1 MLMNV
6 TEITIKSTEDT
17 KIVRLAA
24 YCRVS
29 SDSADQ
35 LHSFAAQI
43 RYYKD
48 YERKHPEYKL
58 VDIYADEGLTGTSM
72 EKRDELN
79 RLIRDCKKGKIDR
92 VIVKSVS
99 RFARNTQELLIC
111 IRLLKE
117 LGVSV
122 HFEEQGI
129 DTDKLNSEM
138 IITFPGMAAQQESES
153 ISGNMRWSYKKRMES
168 GEFNCCKPAYGY
180 IMKNGQMVVNEPEAT
195 VIRRIFDLY
204 LQGSGKQNIAN
215 ILNREG
221 ISRRYGKGKWHLSTV
236 DYILNNERYM
246 GDALLQKS
254 YTTETLPFRRKKN
267 HGELPKYYVEN
278 SNPPIVSSEIYSS
291 VQELQKARKKL
302 CSKNKNIYP
311 LSGVIRCPECGRTFR
326 RQNIEN
332 TAYWFCCGKITGAT
346 ECRPL
351 RLRETAVYETFIMLF
366 QKLADNRKNL
376 LGNLIRQVEAM
387 QNRTSDNID
396 VIRRIDKEIAD
407 LAAQNLIIA
416 RLHTNGVLNPAEFS
430 AQSSEI
436 NNKISTL
443 RTKRRQKLSKDENDE
458 WLDTLNHLN
467 EILETYEP
475 SNNFDKELFEKIVIS
490 ITVKSNADLTFKL
503 IGDIEL
509 TEEIPM
515 KGRCRR
521 RENS

>member
-1 MLMNV
+1 MNV
-6 TEITIKSTEDT
+6 TEITVNSKEEN

-72 EKRDELN
+72 EKRYELN

-92 VIVKSVS
+92 IVVKSVS

-117 LGVSV
+117 IGVSV
-122 HFEEQGI
+122 YFEEQGI

-138 IITFPGMAAQQESES
+138 IVTFPGMASQQESES

-168 GEFNCCKPAYGY
+168 GVFNCCTPAYGY
-180 IMKNGQMVVNEPEAT
+180 IMKDGQITVNEPEAV

-204 LQGSGKQNIAN
+204 LQGTGKQNIAK
-215 ILNREG
+215 ILNNEG
-221 ISRRYGKGKWHLSTV
+221 ICRRYGKEKWYESAVH
-236 DYILNNERYM
+236 YILNNERYM

-254 YTTETLPFRRKKN
+254 YTTETLPFRRKRN
-267 HGELPKYYVEN
+267 QGELPKYYVEN
-278 SNPPIVSSEIYSS
+278 SNPPIVSREIYQA
-291 VQELQKARKKL
+291 VQTLQNSRKNVYSNSKGKYL
-302 CSKNKNIYP
+302 LSKVMRCSD
-311 LSGVIRCPECGRTFR
+311 CGMTFR
-326 RQNIEN
+326 RQIVKG
-332 TAYWFCCGKITGAT
+332 TAYWLCSNKAASMTD
-346 ECRPL
+346 CRPL
-351 RLRETAVYETFIMLF
+351 RLKETAVYETFTMLV
-366 QKLADNRKNL
+366 QKLADNRKTL
-376 LGNLIRQVEAM
+376 LGDLIRQAEAM

-443 RTKRRQKLSKDENDE
+443 RTKRRQKLSEDENDE

-467 EILETYEP
+467 EILETSEP
-475 SNNFDKELFEKIVIS
+475 SNNFDEELFEKIVIS

-521 RENS
+521 LENS

>member
-1 MLMNV
+1 MNV
-6 TEITIKSTEDT
+6 TEITINSTEDT

-122 HFEEQGI
+122 YFEEQGI

-195 VIRRIFDLY
+195 VIRRIYDLY

-278 SNPPIVSSEIYSS
+278 SNPPIVSREIYQA
-291 VQELQKARKKL
+291 VQTLQNSRKNVYSN
-302 CSKNKNIYP
+302 SKGKYL
-311 LSGVIRCPECGRTFR
+311 LSKVMRCPDCGMTFR
-326 RQNIEN
+326 RQVVKG
-332 TAYWFCCGKITGAT
+332 TAYWLCGSKASGMT

-351 RLRETAVYETFIMLF
+351 RLKETAVYETFIMLF

-443 RTKRRQKLSKDENDE
+443 RTKRRQKLSEDENDA

-467 EILETYEP
+467 EILESYEP
-475 SNNFDKELFEKIVIS
+475 GNNFDKELFEKIVIS

>member
-1 MLMNV
+1 MNV
-6 TEITIKSTEDT
+6 TEITVTQKEE
-17 KIVRLAA
+17 KKVVRLAA

-48 YERKHPEYKL
+48 YECKHPEYKL

-79 RLIRDCKKGKIDR
+79 RLIRDCKMGKIDR

-99 RFARNTQELLIC
+99 RFARNTQELLVC

-122 HFEEQGI
+122 YFEEQGI

-168 GEFNCCKPAYGY
+168 GEYNCSNPAYGY
-180 IMKNGQMVVNEPEAT
+180 ILKDGQLVINEPQAA

-204 LQGSGKQNIAN
+204 LNGIGKQSIAN
-215 ILNREG
+215 ILNDEG
-221 ISRRYGKGKWHLSTV
+221 VSRRYGQMKWHYATV

-254 YTTETLPFRRKKN
+254 YRTESLPFRKKRN
-267 HGELPKYYVEN
+267 KGELPKYYVEN
-278 SNPPIVSSEIYSS
+278 SNPPIVSREIYKAA
-291 VQELQKARKKL
+291 QELQNARNNLRSKK
-302 CSKNKNIYP
+302 KHIYS
-311 LSGVIRCPECGRTFR
+311 LSGVMRCPDCGRTFR
-326 RQNIEN
+326 RQIIEN
-332 TAYWFCCGKITGAT
+332 TAYWLCCGKMAGAT

-351 RLRETAVYETFIMLF
+351 RLRETAVYETFTMLV
-366 QKLADNRKNL
+366 QKLVDNRKNL
-376 LGNLIRQVEAM
+376 LSDLIRQVEAM
-387 QNRTSDNID
+387 QSKTSDNID

-407 LAAQNLIIA
+407 LAAQNLVIA
-416 RLHTNGVLNPAEFS
+416 RLHTNKVLNAAEFS
-430 AQSSEI
+430 VQSSEI

-443 RTKRRQKLSKDENDE
+443 RTKRRQKLSEDENDA
-458 WLDTLNHLN
+458 WLDTLNSLD
-467 EILETYEP
+467 EILEAYEP
-475 SNNFDKELFEKIVIS
+475 SNNFDEELFGKMVVD
-490 ITVKSNADLTFKL
+490 ITVNSNENLTFKL

>member
-1 MLMNV
+1 MNV
-6 TEITIKSTEDT
+6 TEITAKSKEEN

-35 LHSFAAQI
+35 LHSLAAQI
-43 RYYKD
+43 RYYKG

-92 VIVKSVS
+92 IIVKSVS
-99 RFARNTQELLIC
+99 RFARNTQELLVC
-111 IRLLKE
+111 IRMLKKI
-117 LGVSV
+117 GISV
-122 HFEEQGI
+122 YFEEQGI
-129 DTDKLNSEM
+129 DTNKLNMEM
-138 IITFPGMAAQQESES
+138 IVTFPGMAAQQESES

-168 GEFNCCKPAYGY
+168 GEYNCTYPAYGY
-180 IMKNGQMVVNEPEAT
+180 ILKDGQMTVNETE
-195 VIRRIFDLY
+195 VNVVRHIFDLY
-204 LQGSGKQNIAN
+204 LQGVGKQNIAN
-215 ILNREG
+215 ILNSENMH
-221 ISRRYGKGKWHLSTV
+221 RRGEQIKWYDTTI

-246 GDALLQKS
+246 GDAILQKS
-254 YTTETLPFRRKKN
+254 YTTETLPFRRKIN
-267 HGELPKYYVEN
+267 HGDLPKYYVEN
-278 SNPPIVSSEIYSS
+278 SNPPIVSREVYQA
-291 VQELQKARKKL
+291 VQKLQKTRESD
-302 CSKNKNIYP
+302 CSKNKGKYL
-311 LSGVIRCPECGRTFR
+311 LSKIIRCSDCGKTFR
-326 RQNIEN
+326 RQIVKG
-332 TAYWFCCGKITGAT
+332 TAYWLCSSKAASVT

-351 RLRETAVYETFIMLF
+351 RLKETAVYETFTMMIKKF
-366 QKLADNRKNL
+366 ADNRNYL
-376 LGNLIRQVEAM
+376 LGELIRQTEAM

-407 LAAQNLIIA
+407 LSAQNLVIA

-458 WLDTLNHLN
+458 WLDTLKSLN
-467 EILETYEP
+467 EILETYG
-475 SNNFDKELFEKIVIS
+475 SGNNFDEELFGKIVVG
-490 ITVKSNADLTFKL
+490 ITVNSNADITFKL

-509 TEEIPM
+509 TEEIPL

>member
-6 TEITIKSTEDT
+6 TEITINSTEDT

-122 HFEEQGI
+122 YFEEQGI

-195 VIRRIFDLY
+195 VIRRIYDLY

-278 SNPPIVSSEIYSS
+278 SNPPIVSREIYQA
-291 VQELQKARKKL
+291 VQTLQNSRKNVYSN
-302 CSKNKNIYP
+302 SKGKYL
-311 LSGVIRCPECGRTFR
+311 LSKVMRCPDCGMTFR
-326 RQNIEN
+326 RQVVKG
-332 TAYWFCCGKITGAT
+332 TAYWLCGSKASGMT

-351 RLRETAVYETFIMLF
+351 RLKETAVYETFIMLF

-443 RTKRRQKLSKDENDE
+443 RTKRRQKLSEDENDA

-467 EILETYEP
+467 EILESYEP
-475 SNNFDKELFEKIVIS
+475 GNNFDKELFEKIVIS